1 MLRDFFSQRPIE
13 HGRYIFKEFNIFVA
27 LIYPCLNTS
36 SCYPFWC
43 SIVFFFIIF
52 SLANNAITCEN
63 FWLIQYDTLLF
74 TTAR

>member
-13 HGRYIFKEFNIFVA
+13 HGTYIFKEFNIFVA

-43 SIVFFFIIF
+43 SIVFFLLFF
-52 SLANNAITCEN
+52 L
-63 FWLIQYDTLLF
+63 WLIM
-74 TTAR
+74 R